1 MWNGFTLFGFFFGS
15 SLAYFLRGNAILS
28 SRNVALEIVKF
39 FICLFWLIFSHSNQ
53 IKEEQETRE
62 RINEEQELNLN

>member
-28 SRNVALEIVKF
+28 SRNVALEI
-39 FICLFWLIFSHSNQ
+39 